1 MAMGI
6 GRLMFRTAIQPARR
20 RSAPQ
25 SSTSLMPFPAAVAG
39 WISNQN
45 LAAPTPGPQ
54 GAAVLENIFPTATG
68 GIVRR
73 GSAIYATLGGGDLP
87 VTALFSYNN
96 GNNRKLFAANADTV
110 YDITIISTPINYTL
124 GTDDGDQIV
133 TDTGDYL
140 GQLSTGGLEVI
151 IGATGGNWIDTQFAT
166 TGGTF
171 LIIVNGEDE
180 MFIYDGSL
188 WFPIDEFGIYT
199 LDFDAEVSEF
209 LEGETVTG
217 GTSGATGYI
226 AHVDSTGTTGRLYLA
241 DAIGTFQDNETITS
255 ASGEATVNGVAT
267 PYYTGIEGVETDTL
281 DYVWVY
287 KNRLFFV
294 QKDSMNAW
302 YLPVD
307 QVGGTAEV
315 FPLGGVFTLGGK
327 LLFGASWSLDSS
339 GSGGLS
345 EQCVFISDQGEVA
358 VYQGSDP
365 SSASNWTKVGTY
377 RIGKPLG
384 RNAWFRAGGDMV
396 IATDIGD
403 IPLSQAIQRDY
414 AALAPAAVSFP
425 IETAWNEAV
434 ALRRAADWHQVI
446 WPENQ
451 MVLVALPTI
460 NQQPAEM
467 FVANART
474 GAWAKFTNW
483 NGTCLEVFNGRLF
496 FGSEDGKV
504 IEANVTGLDQG
515 QTYTAVYVPLFIDFG
530 SPASRKIPKIAR
542 AVTRGPQD
550 VNPQLSVAE
559 DYIISLPPPPA
570 ASSIQSGSEWGVGIW
585 GQAVWGEQQSPKI
598 KQNWASVG
606 GYFYAG
612 APAYQLTSGSIV
624 PLDEEIIRLE
634 LTYETADLVT

>member
-1 MAMGI
+1 
-6 GRLMFRTAIQPARR
+6 MFRTAVQPIRR

-25 SSTSLMPFPAAVAG
+25 SSTALMAFPAAVAG
-39 WISNQN
+39 WVSNQN
-45 LAAPTPGPQ
+45 IAAPQPGPQ
-54 GAAVLENIFPTATG
+54 GAAVLDNIFPTATG
-68 GIVRR
+68 GILRR
-73 GSAIYATLGGGDLP
+73 GSSIYATLGAGVLP

-96 GNNRKLFAANADTV
+96 GNNRKLFAANEETV
-110 YDITIISTPINYTL
+110 YDITIITSPINYTL
-124 GTDDGDQIV
+124 STEGGDDIV

-140 GQLSTGGLEVI
+140 GQLSPGGLEVI
-151 IGATGGNWIDTQFAT
+151 ENANGGNWIDTQFAT

-171 LIIVNGEDE
+171 LIIVNGADK
-180 MFIYDGSL
+180 MFLYDGSL

-199 LDFDAEVSEF
+199 LDFDAEVSAFEA
-209 LEGETVTG
+209 GETVTG

-226 AHVDSTGTTGRLYLA
+226 AHVDSNGSTGRLYLA
-241 DAIGTFQDNETITS
+241 DAVGIFQDNETLTS
-255 ASGEATVNGVAT
+255 ASGEATANGVAT
-267 PYYTGIEGVETDTL
+267 AYYTGIDGVDTEDL

-294 QKDSMNAW
+294 EKDSMNAW
-302 YLPVD
+302 YLPID

-339 GSGGLS
+339 GEGGLS

-358 VYQGSDP
+358 VYQGLSPED
-365 SSASNWTKVGTY
+365 ANWTKVGTY

-425 IETAWNEAV
+425 IETAWNDAV
-434 ALRRAADWHQVI
+434 ALRRASEWHQII

-460 NQQPAEM
+460 NQQPPEM

-483 NGTCLEVFNGRLF
+483 DGTCLEVFNGRLF
-496 FGSEDGKV
+496 FGSTGGKV
-504 IEANVTGLDQG
+504 IEANVTGLDQD
-515 QTYTAVYVPLFIDFG
+515 QTYTGVYVPLFTDLG
-530 SPASRKIPKIAR
+530 TPASRKIPRIAR
-542 AVTRGPQD
+542 SVTRGPQES
-550 VNPQLSVAE
+550 VNPQLSVSE
-559 DYIISLPPPPA
+559 DYIVDLPPPPA
-570 ASSIQSGSEWGVGIW
+570 ASSIQSGSQWGVGIW
-585 GQAVWGEQQSPKI
+585 GQAVWGEQQSLKI
-598 KQNWASVG
+598 HQSWTSVS

-612 APAYQLTSGSIV
+612 APAWQLTSGSLV
-624 PLDEEIIRLE
+624 PLDEEVVRLE
-634 LTYETADLVT
+634 VTYETAAEIT